1 MTDKEN
7 IGHLISEARKAKGLT
22 QQELAQKLNISDK
35 AISKWETGKNLPDLD
50 MLRKIE
56 EELEIKLLDKNNY
69 QYQNKLKILFI
80 IIGFL
85 VLLLIYFISYYLSNY
100 NQFNI
105 YTISL
110 NDEQFILKD
119 SYLITSKEESILNL
133 GAITNIANPVEP
145 QYNISIY
152 YQDKEEKIELL
163 NKPNYKYLSTK
174 DSNLLKELLPHYNY
188 LYIKIEY
195 SDFNNQLVSKDFKLK
210 LTKTSSNNKIIYTKT
225 IPQNNISSDLL
236 SLLKNNNYKKTEK
249 NIYLKE
255 DEQSIFT
262 LNINNNLFYYE
273 GYINNYKVYAVTP
286 YRNYNRYFNYVIYD
300 QNNQIIEHN
309 MLEGYNDSY
318 QFEHKVEDLIAK
330 EVDKLLT

>member
-85 VLLLIYFISYYLSNY
+85 ILLLSYFISYYLSNY

-174 DSNLLKELLPHYNY
+174 DSNLLKELLSHYNY

-195 SDFNNQLVSKDFKLK
+195 SDFNNQLVSKDFKLE

-236 SLLKNNNYKKTEK
+236 SLLKNNNYKETEK

-255 DEQSIFT
+255 DEQKIFT

-318 QFEHKVEDLIAK
+318 QFKHKVEDLITK